1 MAIMVNRFLPREPA
15 VTASNAAT
23 PFSADHLIPPPI
35 AQQLALGQELQSQGR
50 LDEAI
55 AAFRSGLVAAGDG
68 VHPVIMAAKADLHAK
83 LGNAYMTRGDL
94 ALAGASYTAALRIAP
109 NMSACWSNLGNVQMQ
124 SGHPQ
129 DAIALY
135 LHAIKLTPSNWP
147 ARTNLAQAL
156 MATGQMVVAKALLN
170 ELAEERPND
179 AKVQHQ
185 LGKACFELNEVDEAL
200 EHFNAAV
207 ALNPRDA
214 ESLYWIGGIR
224 QRNGD
229 AAAAQAAY
237 AAAAQIQPL
246 IRKRAIKSPADFRV
260 LALYA
265 PFGGNT
271 PTEYLFK
278 NVTYDTDTLA
288 LFDTSKPDVSAL
300 GSFDLVVNLISDADQ
315 SETVLPLAAHLA
327 AEVGKPVINDP
338 ARISHTTRDA
348 ITELLSEIPG
358 CRIPDILRLPAWKD
372 VSAVVREAEPLFSF
386 PLLVRPAGTHGGD
399 DFEKCADGA
408 ALAEYLG
415 PRESDHYLIEYIDYA
430 SADGHFRK
438 YRFIFVGE
446 KIMPY
451 HLCIGNEWK
460 LHHVSTDMA
469 NQPWMQQEEAA
480 FLANPRAV
488 FSQAHYQTLNA
499 IRERIGLDYFGIDC
513 ALDREGNLV
522 VFEVNASMLVHA
534 HNEDFPYK
542 DPYVRDIKDAF
553 DAMLHE
559 RAGKGC

>member
-1 MAIMVNRFLPREPA
+1 
-15 VTASNAAT
+15 VTVSNAAT
-23 PFSADHLIPPPI
+23 PFSDDQMVSPI
-35 AQQLALGQELQSQGR
+35 VVQQLALGQELQSQGR

-55 AAFRSGLVAAGDG
+55 AAYRSGLAAIGDG
-68 VHPVIMAAKADLHAK
+68 TSQIVITIRAALHARI
-83 LGNAYMTRGDL
+83 GNAYMARGEL

-109 NMSACWSNLGNVQMQ
+109 NMVGCWCNLANVQMQ
-124 SGHPQ
+124 SGHAQ
-129 DAIALY
+129 DAIPLY
-135 LHAIKLTPSNWP
+135 LQAIKLSPTHWP

-156 MATGQMVVAKALLN
+156 MATGQMVVAKAVLN
-170 ELAEERPND
+170 ELAEERPDD
-179 AKVQHQ
+179 APVQHQ
-185 LGKACFELNEVDEAL
+185 LGKACFELNEVEAAL
-200 EHFNAAV
+200 EHFNKAV

-224 QRNGD
+224 QQQGD

-278 NVTYDTDTLA
+278 DVGYDTDTLA
-288 LFDTSKPDVSAL
+288 LFDTSKPDLSAL

-315 SETVLPLAAHLA
+315 SDSVLPLAASLA
-327 AEVGKPVINDP
+327 AQAGKPVIND
-338 ARISHTTRDA
+338 AAKISRTTRDA
-348 ITELLSEIPG
+348 ITELLSELPA
-358 CRIPDILRLPAWKD
+358 CRIPNILRLPAGKD
-372 VSAVVREAEPLFSF
+372 VSAVVREAELLFSF

-399 DFEKCADGA
+399 DFEKCADSA
-408 ALAEYLG
+408 ALAAFLG
-415 PRESDHYLIEYIDYA
+415 PRHGDHYLIQYIDYA

-446 KIMPY
+446 KVMPY

-460 LHHVSTDMA
+460 VHHVSTDMA

-480 FLANPRAV
+480 FLANPGAV

-513 ALDREGNLV
+513 ALDRDGNLV

-534 HNEDFPYK
+534 RNEGFLYK
-542 DPYVRDIKDAF
+542 DPYVRAIKDAF
-553 DAMLHE
+553 DAMLRE

>member
-1 MAIMVNRFLPREPA
+1 M
-15 VTASNAAT
+15 TASNAAT
-23 PFSADHLIPPPI
+23 PFSPDRMVPPFVV
-35 AQQLALGQELQSQGR
+35 QQLALGQELQTQER

-55 AAFRSGLVAAGDG
+55 AAYRSGLAAIGDG
-68 VHPVIMAAKADLHAK
+68 ANQVAITTKAALHAR
-83 LGNAYMTRGDL
+83 LGNAYMARGDL

-109 NMSACWSNLGNVQMQ
+109 NMIGCWCNLANVQMQ
-124 SGHPQ
+124 SGHAQ
-129 DAIALY
+129 DAIPLY
-135 LHAIKLTPSNWP
+135 LQAIKLSPSHWP

-170 ELAEERPND
+170 ELAAERPDD
-179 AKVQHQ
+179 AQVQHQ
-185 LGKACFELNEVDEAL
+185 LGKASFELNEVDAAL
-200 EHFNAAV
+200 EHFNKAV
-207 ALNPRDA
+207 ALDPGNA

-224 QRNGD
+224 QQQGD
-229 AAAAQAAY
+229 AAAAQATY

-271 PTEYLFK
+271 PMEYLFK
-278 NVTYDTDTLA
+278 DVGYDTDTLA
-288 LFDTSKPDVSAL
+288 LFDTSKPDLSSL
-300 GSFDLVVNLISDADQ
+300 GSFDLVINLISDADQ
-315 SETVLPLAAHLA
+315 SEAVLPLAAHLA
-327 AEVGKPVINDP
+327 AQAGKPVINDP
-338 ARISHTTRDA
+338 AKISHTTRDA
-348 ITELLSEIPG
+348 ITALLSEIPG
-358 CRIPDILRLPAWKD
+358 CRIPHILRLPADKD
-372 VSAVVREAEPLFSF
+372 VSAVVREAESRFSF

-408 ALAEYLG
+408 ALAGFLK
-415 PRESDHYLIEYIDYA
+415 PRHGDHYLIQYIDYA

-446 KIMPY
+446 KMMPY

-460 LHHVSTDMA
+460 VHHVSTDMA
-469 NQPWMQQEEAA
+469 HHAWMQQEEAA
-480 FLANPRAV
+480 FLAAPGAV
-488 FSQAHYQTLNA
+488 FSPAHYRTLNA

-513 ALDREGNLV
+513 ALDREGNVV

-534 HNEDFPYK
+534 RNEDFPYK
-542 DPYVRDIKDAF
+542 DPYVRAIKDAF

-559 RAGKGC
+559 RAGKAF

>member
-1 MAIMVNRFLPREPA
+1 MAIMVNRSLPREPP

-23 PFSADHLIPPPI
+23 PFSPDQMVPPI
-35 AQQLALGQELQSQGR
+35 VVEQLALGQELQSQGR

-55 AAFRSGLVAAGDG
+55 AAFKSGLVAIGDG
-68 VHPVIMAAKADLHAK
+68 TNQIAITTKAALHAR
-83 LGNAYMTRGDL
+83 LGNAYMARGDL

-109 NMSACWSNLGNVQMQ
+109 NMIGCWCNLANVQMQ
-124 SGHPQ
+124 SGHAQ
-129 DAIALY
+129 DAIPLY
-135 LHAIKLTPSNWP
+135 LQAIKLDPSHWT

-156 MATGQMVVAKALLN
+156 MATGQMVVAKAVLN
-170 ELAEERPND
+170 ELAEERPDD
-179 AKVQHQ
+179 APVQHQ
-185 LGKACFELNEVDEAL
+185 LGKASFELNEVDAAL
-200 EHFNAAV
+200 EHFNKAV
-207 ALNPRDA
+207 GLNPRDA

-224 QRNGD
+224 QQQGD

-271 PTEYLFK
+271 PMEYLFK
-278 NVTYDTDTLA
+278 DASYDTDTLA
-288 LFDTSKPDVSAL
+288 LFDSGKPDLSAL

-315 SETVLPLAAHLA
+315 SEAVLPLAVSLA
-327 AEVGKPVINDP
+327 AQAGKPVINDP
-338 ARISHTTRDA
+338 ARISRTTRDA

-358 CRIPDILRLPAWKD
+358 CRIPNILRLPADKD
-372 VSAVVREAEPLFSF
+372 VAVVVREVELLFSF

-399 DFEKCADGA
+399 DFEKCADA
-408 ALAEYLG
+408 TALVEYLS
-415 PRESDHYLIEYIDYA
+415 PRKGDHYLIEYIDYA

-446 KIMPY
+446 EVMPY
-451 HLCIGNEWK
+451 HLCIGNDWK
-460 LHHVSTDMA
+460 VHHVSTDMA

-480 FLANPRAV
+480 FLANPGAV

-499 IRERIGLDYFGIDC
+499 IRECIGLDYFGIDC
-513 ALDREGNLV
+513 ALDRDGNLV

-534 HNEDFPYK
+534 RNEGFSYK
-542 DPYVRDIKDAF
+542 DPYVRAIKDAF

-559 RAGKGC
+559 RAGKR